1 MERIGV
7 KREEVLSESE
17 LRGSLHPV
25 PETAASHGCG
35 WPAAHS
41 FTVPESW
48 RSGFY
53 EVTLSVE
60 DGGGTFTHRGKRT
73 AESVLSFVVRA
84 AAPGSASK
92 VLLQLSTNS
101 YAAYN
106 NWGGFSVYGYHGING
121 VQGHRASFERPMG
134 TGLYYSWEHF
144 FVVWAEGNG
153 ETAFATHTHTHT
165 PPTPHTPPS
174 PPKLFVFTTTRH
186 RPSATLLPPALNS
199 ALTLARA
206 GYTLDYAVNSDLE
219 DHPELLQS
227 YKLVLSVGHDEY
239 WSSGMRD
246 SLEAWIAEGGHV
258 AFFSGNTC
266 CWQTRT
272 EDEGRAFTC
281 WKQWYNMDPAHQG
294 SGSGEGFGA
303 GSEFPTP
310 EPKMISTL
318 WSHHLVGRPE
328 NQLTGVGFLWGGYH
342 RSHGQLM
349 DGSGAFTV
357 HRPEHWVFAGCGI
370 EEGDSFGANHVSAHF
385 SFFLDMPAVCP
396 HGRCVVSTTHART
409 LVCSLPASP
418 GRRSWATSATAASSC
433 LAPMAAPS
441 LPTATAHPTTLKS
454 SGAARLVGHRYSARS
469 LLGSGLRKR
478 FSKARADRAT
488 PGGMTSGTRTGSA
501 RPPWACMSPL
511 AAAPSSPPP
520 AQTGHMDWPGRS
532 ATRKIVMLSRIACC
546 PSR

>member
-1 MERIGV
+1 M

-17 LRGSLHPV
+17 LSGSLHPV

-121 VQGHRASFERPMG
+121 VQGHRASFDRPMG

-153 ETAFATHTHTHT
+153 ET
-165 PPTPHTPPS
+165 PP
-174 PPKLFVFTTTRH
+174 RH
-186 RPSATLLPPALNS
+186 NTVTAPGRPELCLSR
-199 ALTLARA
+199 ARA

-258 AFFSGNTC
+258 AFFSG
-266 CWQTRT
+266 
-272 EDEGRAFTC
+272 
-281 WKQWYNMDPAHQG
+281 
-294 SGSGEGFGA
+294 
-303 GSEFPTP
+303 
-310 EPKMISTL
+310 
-318 WSHHLVGRPE
+318 
-328 NQLTGVGFLWGGYH
+328 
-342 RSHGQLM
+342 
-349 DGSGAFTV
+349 
-357 HRPEHWVFAGCGI
+357 
-370 EEGDSFGANHVSAHF
+370 
-385 SFFLDMPAVCP
+385 
-396 HGRCVVSTTHART
+396 
-409 LVCSLPASP
+409 
-418 GRRSWATSATAASSC
+418 
-433 LAPMAAPS
+433 
-441 LPTATAHPTTLKS
+441 
-454 SGAARLVGHRYSARS
+454 
-469 LLGSGLRKR
+469 
-478 FSKARADRAT
+478 
-488 PGGMTSGTRTGSA
+488 
-501 RPPWACMSPL
+501 
-511 AAAPSSPPP
+511 
-520 AQTGHMDWPGRS
+520 
-532 ATRKIVMLSRIACC
+532 
-546 PSR
+546 